1 VPIEHRWAGTM
12 GFARDGRPLVGW
24 LDAEHHLAICAG
36 FTGHGMA
43 MATACT
49 EDLAEILA
57 FKRAAAIASLDPQR
71 FAEVRGARDGIVS
84 LGVAA
89 G

>member
-1 VPIEHRWAGTM
+1 
-12 GFARDGRPLVGW
+12 
-24 LDAEHHLAICAG
+24 
-36 FTGHGMA
+36 

-57 FKRAAAIASLDPQR
+57 FKRAPAIATLDPQR
-71 FAEVRGARDGIVS
+71 FAEVREARDGIVS

-89 G
+89 S